1 MKAYAIYVDGNTV
14 SESGLDRLIKSSIQV
29 SNEFIVEPWPGVT
42 PKNCHEKLSFHDIRW
57 NYPWEGEVIDFASGL
72 TKKAYPTQNPDARI
86 SCALSHYILWKIASK
101 DEEPT
106 LIMEHDAIFTKKIDF
121 NPHITRHQ
129 IIGINNPLGC
139 TRLSRLFAEKVERLE
154 AEYQYTPWI
163 DSQSVPQGLA
173 GNSAYI
179 IKPEG
184 AKQMLELVDRYGLWP
199 NDAIMCRQLFPL
211 LGVTKTH
218 YTWIQGLRST
228 TTL

>member
-1 MKAYAIYVDGNTV
+1 M
-14 SESGLDRLIKSSIQV
+14 
-29 SNEFIVEPWPGVT
+29 
-42 PKNCHEKLSFHDIRW
+42 
-57 NYPWEGEVIDFASGL
+57 
-72 TKKAYPTQNPDARI
+72 
-86 SCALSHYILWKIASK
+86 
-101 DEEPT
+101 
-106 LIMEHDAIFTKKIDF
+106 
-121 NPHITRHQ
+121 
-129 IIGINNPLGC
+129 
-139 TRLSRLFAEKVERLE
+139 FAEKVERLE